1 MSEHG
6 IPVIGIYEKA
16 LPLNKTWDEMLKTA
30 SDAGYGFIEMSID
43 ETDERLSRLDWDI
56 QKKAELKK
64 CSMYNNMPILSMC
77 LSGHRRFP
85 IGSTHPEIRDRGMD
99 IMKKAIGFS
108 ADIGIRIIQLAAYD
122 VFYNE
127 KSTEETKG
135 IFYENLQKSVEWA
148 SQYGITLALETMDV
162 DHTNSI
168 TKLMDYVR
176 RINSPWLQI
185 YPDIGNLTS
194 ADQDIVIE
202 LLRGEGHIVAI
213 HIKDARKGVIRKV
226 PFGEGLVDFSEAF
239 SLLKRTRY
247 RGPLLIE
254 MWNDESDDPVEEIKN
269 ARQWVIDKWNS
280 AD

>member
-1 MSEHG
+1 MPEQN

-16 LPLNKTWDEMLKTA
+16 LPLNKPWDEMLKTA
-30 SDAGYGFIEMSID
+30 AGAGYGFVEISID
-43 ETDERLSRLDWDI
+43 ETDERLSRLDWNI
-56 QKKAELKK
+56 HRRAELKNH
-64 CSMYNNMPILSMC
+64 SMYSNIPILSMC

-85 IGSTHPEIRDRGMD
+85 IGSSFPEVREKGMD
-99 IMKKAIGFS
+99 IMKKAIRFS

-127 KSTEETKG
+127 KSTYETKN
-135 IFYENLQKSVEWA
+135 IFFENLQKSVEWA
-148 SQYGITLALETMDV
+148 SEYGITLALETMDI

-176 RINSPWLQI
+176 RINSPWLQV
-185 YPDIGNLTS
+185 YPDVGNLTS
-194 ADQDIVIE
+194 ASQDMVVE

-213 HIKDARKGVIRKV
+213 HIKDALRGVIRKV

-239 SLLKRTRY
+239 NLLKRINY
-247 RGPLLIE
+247 KGPLLIE
-254 MWNDESDDPVEEIKN
+254 MWTDESENPVEDIVK

-280 AD
+280 AK

>member
-1 MSEHG
+1 MSEQN

-16 LPLNKTWDEMLKTA
+16 LPLNRSWDEMLKTA
-30 SDAGYGFIEMSID
+30 SDAGFGFVEMSID

-56 QKKAELKK
+56 HQKAELKK

-85 IGSTHPEIRDRGMD
+85 IGSTYPEIRERGME

-127 KSTEETKG
+127 KSTEETKN

-176 RINSPWLQI
+176 RINSPWLQV
-185 YPDIGNLTS
+185 YPDVGNLTS
-194 ADQDIVIE
+194 ASQDIVIE

-247 RGPLLIE
+247 SGPLLIE
-254 MWNDESDDPVEEIKN
+254 MWNDESENPVEEIKN

-280 AD
+280 AK